1 MLPAPPWMISRG
13 VMLGFALGCDLYSI
27 AADELCRMADSSGM
41 NVPGARESQGRSVG
55 RLSTYVAW
63 RLCWWGR
70 RRHLYGRAYLIVIAH
85 SAPIADWIT
94 RQHELLERTRK
105 YLKCPTA
112 TGTWL

>member
-55 RLSTYVAW
+55 WLSTY
-63 RLCWWGR
+63 LCMAVVLVGSP
-70 RRHLYGRAYLIVIAH
+70 
-85 SAPIADWIT
+85 SAPLRPSLSYRYRAFSTHRRLDHQT
-94 RQHELLERTRK
+94 T
-105 YLKCPTA
+105 
-112 TGTWL
+112 